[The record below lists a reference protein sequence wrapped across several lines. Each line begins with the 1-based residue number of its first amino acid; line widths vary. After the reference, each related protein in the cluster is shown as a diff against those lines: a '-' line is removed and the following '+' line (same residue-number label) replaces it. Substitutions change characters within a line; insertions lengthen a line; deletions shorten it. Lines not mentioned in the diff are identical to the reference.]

1 MKVMRATI
9 VSLVFGLL
17 AASGFAADKQIAI
30 TIDELPAA
38 PSFEE
43 VHPDAINYLLLDAFK
58 KHHVKAT
65 GFVVGANIDNSLDIL
80 GQWLD
85 AGHAL
90 GTMTYDNQ
98 DINEVTADQ
107 FKAEVVK
114 GVNEIEGIL
123 SSFGQTKRYFR
134 FPFHKYGSTPE
145 MKHDLRDFIEAH
157 GETICPATVIP
168 EDFIYNATLAKL
180 GKTPDSA
187 RLLPLRD
194 EYLNHIFDVLDRQEQ
209 LADKLA
215 ARPVKQILLLRANRL
230 NAIFIDDI
238 LTAFED
244 HGYKFI
250 PLDSALT
257 MTSTTNPNPTPGAGE
272 WDGWRWWQGRD
283 RGIRKN

>member
-1 MKVMRATI
+1 MKFVRTL
-9 VSLVFGLL
+9 LVLVTLLLL
-17 AASGFAADKQIAI
+17 AALVSAADKQIAI

-43 VHPDAINYLLLDAFK
+43 IHPDAINYLILDALK

-65 GFVVGANIDNSLDIL
+65 GFVVGANIGNSLDIL

-98 DINEVTADQ
+98 DVNEVTADQ

-114 GVNEIEGIL
+114 GVNELEGML
-123 SSFGQTKRYFR
+123 NSFGQTKRYFR

-145 MKHDLRDFIEAH
+145 MKHDLRDFIQAH
-157 GETICPATVIP
+157 GEVICPATVIP
-168 EDFIYNATLAKL
+168 EDFVYNATLAKL

-187 RLLPLRD
+187 HLLPLRD
-194 EYLNHIFDVLDRQEQ
+194 EYLNHIFDLLDRQEQ
-209 LADKLA
+209 LAEKLA

-257 MTSTTNPNPTPGAGE
+257 DDIYHKSENYTGSRGVGWLEMVAGK
-272 WDGWRWWQGRD
+272 R
-283 RGIRKN
+283 